1 MPRKISTVER
11 VVKAR
16 NRRQAKTGP
25 EKELQKRHDAD
36 RKAKFD
42 CLKKLKETGIWKSAP
57 ESLKQQ
63 LEDNALAQLWQ
74 ERFNAKRS
82 KECKALDQ
90 ELNNF
95 YNQKSPIEP
104 IWEGD
109 DEFSGSEVEVSGGE
123 ESEDSEEF
131 EDKYVTA

>member
-74 ERFNAKRS
+74 ERFDAKRS
-82 KECKALDQ
+82 KEWYEKQLQLQ
-90 ELNNF
+90 EA
-95 YNQKSPIEP
+95 QKEAVIATKKNMKQLARFWLRSPL
-104 IWEGD
+104 
-109 DEFSGSEVEVSGGE
+109 SQLL
-123 ESEDSEEF
+123 
-131 EDKYVTA
+131 